1 MSLKVIDGNLFESN
15 CQTIVNTINCFGVMG
30 KGIALEYKKRFPD
43 MFLRYKELCGKKLI
57 RPGILWLY
65 KADNKWILNFPTKD
79 HWKNPSKI
87 EYLESGLTKFLNTY
101 KNKGI
106 TSIAFP
112 LLGSSN
118 SGIDPDLSLEVMK
131 KYLSQC
137 DIEVEIYKNT
147 KNGIN

>member
-43 MFLRYKELCGKKLI
+43 MFLRYKELCSKKLI

-65 KADNKWILNFPTKD
+65 KGENKWVLNFPTKD

-87 EYLESGLTKFLNTY
+87 EYLETGLSKFLITY
-101 KNKGI
+101 KDKGI
-106 TSIAFP
+106 ISIAFP
-112 LLGSSN
+112 LLGASN
-118 SGIDPDLSLEVMK
+118 GGINPDVSLEIMQ

-137 DIEVEIYKNT
+137 DIEIEIYKNKT
-147 KNGIN
+147 V